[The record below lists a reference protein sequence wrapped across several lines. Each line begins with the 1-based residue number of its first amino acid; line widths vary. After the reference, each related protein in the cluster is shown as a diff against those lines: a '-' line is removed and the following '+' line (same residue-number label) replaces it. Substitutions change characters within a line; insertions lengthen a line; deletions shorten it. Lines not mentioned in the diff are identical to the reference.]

1 MLLTFMFVF
10 IAGVLQ
16 AGMQSLNGI
25 LQGYAG
31 LFGTSLATHLSGGL
45 LLILYIVLIQRER
58 VKLGPMPLHLYSA
71 GFFGLLLV
79 AATSLCVSQI
89 GTSLTTCLSISGQL
103 VFSILMDHFGW
114 MSSKRITFQPRRVL
128 CLLTI
133 LAGLLIVN
141 FGGQKGTAA
150 APGQASLFYI
160 LLALLMGAV
169 TVYSKAVNFQ
179 ATKYL
184 GTFNGT
190 LVNYVTASILS
201 ALLLI
206 TVEPDYADTAAFTAT
221 PVWLYLGGVCG
232 VIAMIINV
240 ISLKKITLFQS
251 TTLLLAGQLAGSALL
266 DAVLFRSMSAPKL
279 FGILIVAA
287 GVIWDN
293 KISSTGS

>member
-1 MLLTFMFVF
+1 MLLTFMFVL
-10 IAGVLQ
+10 IAGILQ

-25 LQGYAG
+25 LQSYTG

-58 VKLGPMPLHLYSA
+58 VKLAPMPLHLYSA

-79 AATSLCVSQI
+79 AVTSLCVSQI

-114 MSSKRITFQPRRVL
+114 MNSKRVAFQPRRIL
-128 CLLTI
+128 CLLII
-133 LAGLLIVN
+133 LTGLLIVN
-141 FGGQKGTAA
+141 FGGQTGTGAT
-150 APGQASLFYI
+150 PGQAFLPYI

-179 ATKYL
+179 ATKHL

-201 ALLLI
+201 VILLI
-206 TVEPDYADTAAFTAT
+206 VFEPDYAEAAAFTAA
-221 PVWLYLGGVCG
+221 PGWLYLGGICG
-232 VIAMIINV
+232 VIAMLINV

-251 TTLLLAGQLAGSALL
+251 TVLLLAGQLAGSALL
-266 DAVLFRSMSAPKL
+266 DTVLFHNMSIPKL
-279 FGILIVAA
+279 FGILIVAV
-287 GVIWDN
+287 GVIWDTR
-293 KISSTGS
+293 ISSAKS